1 MNRQK
6 AFRILALSS
15 AAFALQGC
23 VAAVVPIAA
32 GGLMGGS
39 QIVGD
44 GDDEEER
51 IARASEPAPAP
62 APMPTPTPTPQPVV
76 ETVAAEPEPLPEPE
90 PEPEAE
96 PEPVLVAPI
105 ADTEVNAPTEPVAGP
120 VETAPE
126 ETATTLVADDPIEEP
141 AEAAP
146 QEPVPVLVASLP
158 EEPEAPPPAPDPVI
172 VESEE
177 PSAPTTRLAM
187 NEATAP
193 VEVVAPEP
201 VAEPVAEVVP
211 DAPAQV
217 TPEPQPLPVT
227 RPVAPGGST
236 VAATLFDPL
245 VSYATSSEFEAGRAS
260 RESAVL
266 ADPTSL
272 SPTRAKCEAGPPTVL
287 IDLDPEGERLPLD
300 QILTAPAALGVK
312 LAQMRAAG
320 ISIAWVSGEPA
331 ENEAAVRMALVRSGV
346 DMSRSD
352 RLVLIGDPS
361 DRKQTLRDA
370 VAGTSCLVA
379 IAGDTRSDFHEL
391 FDYLLNPGDANAL
404 QPMIGNGWFIIPT
417 PLLPEG

>member
-39 QIVGD
+39 QISG
-44 GDDEEER
+44 GREDDDER
-51 IARASEPAPAP
+51 IARAPEPAPTPAP
-62 APMPTPTPTPQPVV
+62 APMPTPTPAPEPVV
-76 ETVAAEPEPLPEPE
+76 EAVVVAEPE
-90 PEPEAE
+90 PEPVVVASAPETEAV
-96 PEPVLVAPI
+96 P
-105 ADTEVNAPTEPVAGP
+105 
-120 VETAPE
+120 ETAPE
-126 ETATTLVADDPIEEP
+126 ESAVTIVAADPVEEP
-141 AEAAP
+141 AQEVE

-158 EEPEAPPPAPDPVI
+158 EEPEPPAPMPDPVI
-172 VESEE
+172 VEPEPAPE
-177 PSAPTTRLAM
+177 QPSAPTTRLAM
-187 NEATAP
+187 NEAADP

-201 VAEPVAEVVP
+201 IAETVAEATLE
-211 DAPAQV
+211 APAQV
-217 TPEPQPLPVT
+217 TPAPRPLPVT
-227 RPVAPGGST
+227 RPAAPGGPT

-245 VSYATSSEFEAGRAS
+245 VSYATSPEFEAGREA

-272 SPTRAKCEAGPPTVL
+272 SPDRAKCDSGPPTVL
-287 IDLDPEGERLPLD
+287 IDLDPEGDRLALD

-320 ISIAWVSGEPA
+320 ISIAWVTGEPSS
-331 ENEAAVRMALVRSGV
+331 NEAAVRMALVRSGL

-417 PLLPEG
+417 PLLPEGS